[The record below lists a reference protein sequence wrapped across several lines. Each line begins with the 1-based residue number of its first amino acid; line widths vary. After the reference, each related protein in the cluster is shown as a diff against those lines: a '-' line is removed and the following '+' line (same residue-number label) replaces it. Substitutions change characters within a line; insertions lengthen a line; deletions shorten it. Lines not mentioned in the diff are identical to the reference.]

1 MKNFLI
7 QQICLLLSNKLTNLV
22 NLRKHLHSFTYKELN
37 NIADCLVSD
46 CQVDHERAENMIA
59 ARIAMDVL
67 ANNIIA

>member
-37 NIADCLVSD
+37 NLADCLVSD

-67 ANNIIA
+67 ANNSIA